1 MKNRTKSRTP
11 LRIVSGLLFT
21 AGLLVAMAVTF
32 ITFWPDMEA
41 SLFDSSRQAEES
53 LPSLRCPLIV
63 SSNETAMIRV
73 TFENPVDRDVRFL
86 LRTNIAQGGLTLMR
100 REEGVVEL
108 TPNEERELTFEADP
122 DDAAFGRLV
131 LARVYA
137 FRNPPLPS
145 RTGSCGV
152 LVLDLPSWLN
162 GTRLILLALGASF
175 VLLAAGSA
183 LWLRDALPLS
193 TNDRSLARAGG
204 VLLGVTLGGLVL
216 SLFGF
221 WGFGVAAFIF
231 NLIFLGA
238 VLERFLSGGVDSGGR
253 GLI

>member
-1 MKNRTKSRTP
+1 MNNRTNTRTP
-11 LRIVSGLLFT
+11 LRIISGLLFVV
-21 AGLLVAMAVTF
+21 GLFLAMAVTF
-32 ITFWPDMEA
+32 IVFWPDMEA

-53 LPSLRCPLIV
+53 LRTLRCPLIV
-63 SSNETAMIRV
+63 SSDETANIRV
-73 TFENPVDRDVRFL
+73 SFENPVDREVRFL

-100 REEGVVEL
+100 REQGVVEL
-108 TPNEERELTFEADP
+108 APNEERELTFEADP
-122 DDAAFGRLV
+122 DDAAFGQLV

-162 GTRLILLALGASF
+162 GTRLILLALGSSF
-175 VLLAAGSA
+175 LLLAAGA
-183 LWLRDALPLS
+183 GLWLRDALPLS
-193 TNDRSLARAGG
+193 ANDRSLARAGG
-204 VLLGVTLGGLVL
+204 VLLGVTLGGLLL

-221 WGFGVAAFIF
+221 WGFGIASFLF
-231 NLIFLGA
+231 NLIFFGA

-253 GLI
+253 GLV